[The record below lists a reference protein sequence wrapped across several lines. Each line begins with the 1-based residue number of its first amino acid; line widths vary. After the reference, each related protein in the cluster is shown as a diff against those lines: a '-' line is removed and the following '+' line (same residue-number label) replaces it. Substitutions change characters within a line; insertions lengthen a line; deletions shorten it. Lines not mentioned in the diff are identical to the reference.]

1 VLKNGQFDTESDQDG
16 LDNCLPIVSGAR
28 VCLDNGRG
36 GWAQISVQV
45 YSLLMF
51 SLVYLFDL

>member
-16 LDNCLPIVSGAR
+16 LDNCLPIVSGVR
-28 VCLDNGRG
+28 LCLDNGRG

-51 SLVYLFDL
+51 SLVYL